1 MALAR
6 AERHI
11 LARVGTTMP
20 PRVATM
26 ADIALMLEGQEGLT
40 WERWFRFAEA
50 ADALGFEGLFR
61 SDHLT
66 ALNGEPGRESLALWP
81 SLTALALRTRRIRF
95 GPLVASVTFRHPAM
109 VAKMSASIDVLSNGR
124 FDLGLGA
131 GWFAGEHEMF
141 GIPYPKYTERL
152 ERLDEGAGVVRAL
165 WSGKETT
172 AAGHHYS
179 LRGARNLPLPLGR
192 PPTLIMGGKGEKTLR
207 VVARHA
213 TEWNFSYST
222 LGHFVEKSSE
232 LDRACEE
239 IGRDPS
245 SIRRSMM
252 LPFAIGRDDA
262 TVRAHISAHRATFA
276 DLPET
281 PQEWLAAGFLVGS
294 PEGIVDQ
301 IGQRVEAGV
310 SRFML
315 QQNALDDLK
324 SVELLASEV
333 LSNT

>member
-1 MALAR
+1 
-6 AERHI
+6 
-11 LARVGTTMP
+11 
-20 PRVATM
+20 M
-26 ADIALMLEGQEGLT
+26 ADVGLMVEGQEDLT
-40 WERWFRFAEA
+40 WERWFRFADA
-50 ADALGFEGLFR
+50 AESLGFEALFR

-95 GPLVASVTFRHPAM
+95 GPLVASITFRHPAM
-109 VAKMSASIDVLSNGR
+109 VAKMASSIDVLSDGR

-141 GIPYPKYTERL
+141 GIRYPKYSERL

-165 WSGKETT
+165 WSGQEKTT
-172 AAGHHYS
+172 SGPHYP
-179 LRGARNLPLPLGR
+179 LQRARNLPLPLGR
-192 PPTLIMGGKGEKTLR
+192 PPALIMGGKGEQTLR

-213 TEWNFSYST
+213 TEWNFSYSS
-222 LGHFVEKSSE
+222 LGHFVRKSAE

-239 IGRDPS
+239 VGRDPS

-252 LPFAIGRDDA
+252 LPFAIGRSDQA
-262 TVRAHISAHRATFA
+262 VRAHVSAHRTTFSN
-276 DLPET
+276 LPDT
-281 PQEWLAAGFLVGS
+281 PEDWLAAGFLVGS
-294 PEGIVDQ
+294 PEAIVDQ
-301 IGQRVEAGV
+301 IGERIEAGA

-315 QQNALDDLK
+315 QQNALDDLA

-333 LSNT
+333 LTNL